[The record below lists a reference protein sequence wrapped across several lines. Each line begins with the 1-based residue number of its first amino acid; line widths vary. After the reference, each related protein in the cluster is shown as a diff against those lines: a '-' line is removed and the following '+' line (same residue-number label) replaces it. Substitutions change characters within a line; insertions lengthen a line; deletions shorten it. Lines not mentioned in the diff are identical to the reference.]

1 MGPFLHTIVLLV
13 RALVVIACLA
23 GDGLLARWSRWQR
36 LKAFA
41 REGLRGLFR
50 R

>member
-1 MGPFLHTIVLLV
+1 MEPLHAIVLLV
-13 RALVVIACLA
+13 GALVLILGFA
-23 GDGLLARWSRWQR
+23 GEDLLARWSKWQR